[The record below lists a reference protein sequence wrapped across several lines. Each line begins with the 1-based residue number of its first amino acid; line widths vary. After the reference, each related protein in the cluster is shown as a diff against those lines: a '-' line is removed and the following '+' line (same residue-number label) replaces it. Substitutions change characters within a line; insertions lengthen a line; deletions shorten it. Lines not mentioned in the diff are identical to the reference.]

1 MIGHFC
7 DALPAVDEV
16 CIVAM
21 DPSDKA
27 VDYFKQGY
35 NCAQATAAAFAD
47 EMKMDEKTVLRVMAG
62 FGGGMGGLRETCG
75 AVSAMVFAAGALTG
89 DYPPT
94 DKAAKKALYDTVK
107 RMTRAFQDKHGT
119 TNCGELLRLA
129 ACEAAPDPSERTDAY
144 YAKRPCA
151 RFVATAAD
159 IIAKTLR

>member
-1 MIGHFC
+1 M
-7 DALPAVDEV
+7 PP
-16 CIVAM
+16 M
-21 DPSDKA
+21 NPSDKA
-27 VDYFKQGY
+27 VDLFKQGY

-47 EMKMDEKTVLRVMAG
+47 EMGLDEQMVLRVMAG

-75 AVSAMVFAAGALTG
+75 AVSAMVFAAGAFAG
-89 DYPPT
+89 NYAPT

-107 RMTRAFQDKHGT
+107 QMSRAFADKHGT
-119 TNCGELLRLA
+119 TQCGELLRRA
-129 ACEAAPDPSERTDAY
+129 SCAAAPDPSERTDEY